1 MTTKKMKP
9 HLLLLAGAVSAAIA
23 FSGTSCKKETECKA
37 KVKCVDSLGVAIA
50 DADVQLYAPVKSPDG
65 KTTYTADVK
74 ANGKSNGS
82 GEAEFVFK
90 LPAIYDI
97 KATKI
102 VGSHTLTGVGIIK
115 LEEGKTVDKTVT
127 LK

>member
-1 MTTKKMKP
+1 MKS
-9 HLLLLAGAVSAAIA
+9 LLLLAAGAVSATLI
-23 FSGTSCKKETECKA
+23 FGTISCKKETDCKA
-37 KVKCVDSLGVAIA
+37 RVICLDSANVAVS
-50 DADVQLYAPVKSPDG
+50 DADVLLYALVKSPDG

-82 GEAEFVFK
+82 GQAEFVFK

-102 VGSHTLTGVGIIK
+102 VGTRTLTGVGIIK